1 MRRRHTRPTFCGKYA
16 DDSTRLLEKRMR
28 FLADENTDARVIKAL
43 RADGHD
49 VASVAEAEAGIP
61 DEKVLEWSNR
71 ERRILITED
80 LDFGELIFRDAMPCY
95 GLLQLRI
102 QGIDTASKISRVLF
116 AASDEELQG
125 QLTTVS
131 ETDIRKRRL

>member
-1 MRRRHTRPTFCGKYA
+1 
-16 DDSTRLLEKRMR
+16 MR

-49 VASVAEAEAGIP
+49 VVSVAEAEPGIS
-61 DEKVLEWSNR
+61 DEKVLEWANR
-71 ERRILITED
+71 ESRILITED

-102 QGIDTASKISRVLF
+102 QGIDTASKIARVLF

>member
-1 MRRRHTRPTFCGKYA
+1 
-16 DDSTRLLEKRMR
+16 MR
-28 FLADENTDARVIKAL
+28 FLADENTDARIIKAL
-43 RADGHD
+43 RAEGHD
-49 VASVAEAEAGIP
+49 VASVAEDEPGIP
-61 DEKVLEWSNR
+61 DDKVLAWANR

-102 QGIDTASKISRVLF
+102 QGVDTTSKIGRVLLV
-116 AASDEELQG
+116 AADEELQG

-131 ETDIRKRRL
+131 ENDIRKRRL

>member
-1 MRRRHTRPTFCGKYA
+1 
-16 DDSTRLLEKRMR
+16 MR
-28 FLADENTDARVIKAL
+28 FLADENTDVRIVRAL

-49 VASVAEAEAGIP
+49 VVSVAEDEPGIP
-61 DEKVLEWSNR
+61 DEKVLEWANR
-71 ERRILITED
+71 ESRILITED

-102 QGIDTASKISRVLF
+102 QGMDTQAKIARVLF
-116 AASDEELQG
+116 SASDTALQG

-131 ETDIRKRRL
+131 ESDTRKRPL